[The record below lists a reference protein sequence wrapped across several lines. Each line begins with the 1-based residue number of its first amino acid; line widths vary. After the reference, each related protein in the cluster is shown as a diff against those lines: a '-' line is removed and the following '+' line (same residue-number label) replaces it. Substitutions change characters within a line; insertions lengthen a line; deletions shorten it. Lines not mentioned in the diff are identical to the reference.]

1 MGSDP
6 MLTTD
11 LEKYEAELGAGTASS
26 QGGNLSSNWT
36 TAFNILN
43 AVMGTG
49 IVVLPIYAA
58 QVVQQPMVVQQPVI
72 MQPMYAQAPPQ
83 PQQTVIVQQRRRRK
97 ENYCGPIS
105 WIIGIFVFPCICFCP
120 VDERE

>member
-1 MGSDP
+1 M
-6 MLTTD
+6 
-11 LEKYEAELGAGTASS
+11 ASKKS
-26 QGGNLSSNWT
+26 KTLLYF
-36 TAFNILN
+36 FNAKMIATQPAYPQV
-43 AVMGTG
+43 AVQ
-49 IVVLPIYAA
+49 PA

-72 MQPMYAQAPPQ
+72 MQQPMYAQAPPQ

-120 VDERE
+120 VDEREY